1 MTFVRLN
8 NKDYELPLAELYI
21 KDLNSYVRG
30 NVLDFN
36 DLDIDK
42 KYKVVD
48 YLFGYLCRTFIMT
61 LGDIQDTNPDYKYS
75 PAIKDV
81 RARMDSVDRMQKF
94 CRETG
99 KTEKAI
105 ELMNKFMIEML
116 TIKANVQGD
125 FEQMQTEEAAIGGRW

>member
-1 MTFVRLN
+1 MTYVRLN

-30 NVLDFN
+30 NVLNFDG
-36 DLDIDK
+36 LDVET

-61 LGDIQDTNPDYKYS
+61 LGDIQDTDPDYKYS
-75 PAIKDV
+75 PAIKDI

-105 ELMNKFMIEML
+105 ELMSKFMVEML
-116 TIKANVQGD
+116 TIKANVKED
-125 FEQMQTEEAAIGGRW
+125 FEQKQTEETAIGGR

>member
-1 MTFVRLN
+1 MTYVRLN

-30 NVLDFN
+30 NVLNFDG
-36 DLDIDK
+36 LDVET

-61 LGDIQDTNPDYKYS
+61 LGDIQDTDPDYKYS
-75 PAIKDV
+75 PAIKDI
-81 RARMDSVDRMQKF
+81 RARMDFVDRMQKF

-105 ELMNKFMIEML
+105 ELMSKLMVEML
-116 TIKANVQGD
+116 TIKANVKED
-125 FEQMQTEEAAIGGRW
+125 FEQKQTEETAIGGR

>member
-1 MTFVRLN
+1 MTYVRLN

-30 NVLDFN
+30 NVLNFDG
-36 DLDIDK
+36 LDVET

-61 LGDIQDTNPDYKYS
+61 LGDIQDTDPDYKYS

-105 ELMNKFMIEML
+105 ELMSKFMVEML
-116 TIKANVQGD
+116 TIKANVKED
-125 FEQMQTEEAAIGGRW
+125 FEQKQTEETAIGGR